1 MDYDQLKTF
10 LTVNEALNYSRAAEQ
25 LNVTQPT
32 VTARIQNIETELD
45 CKLFHKIGRTIM
57 LSKEGENLIKYAEKI
72 VRYMDEAKDSMLLMK
87 KPHLKIGI
95 APGFSPKII
104 LDLLYIFESNYHLMI
119 TIIEGKDSIEV
130 SNMVQNKEIDL
141 AIVRD
146 YNSVPELTV
155 RHIFDDRLVFLVGQ
169 EHHLAKKVDISKQ
182 DLHGEMMICYIRNT
196 KLWIKIEER
205 LTEVKNLRKIEI
217 GNLELLKSMVKNN
230 SGFSILPLSAIEKE
244 EYDCFYIVQGEELN
258 EIHRKV
264 SALFYPDSPNL
275 QNIELFIDAFINR
288 MTKQ

>member
-1 MDYDQLKTF
+1 M
-10 LTVNEALNYSRAAEQ
+10 
-25 LNVTQPT
+25 
-32 VTARIQNIETELD
+32 
-45 CKLFHKIGRTIM
+45 
-57 LSKEGENLIKYAEKI
+57 
-72 VRYMDEAKDSMLLMK
+72 
-87 KPHLKIGI
+87 
-95 APGFSPKII
+95 
-104 LDLLYIFESNYHLMI
+104 
-119 TIIEGKDSIEV
+119 
-130 SNMVQNKEIDL
+130 
-141 AIVRD
+141 
-146 YNSVPELTV
+146 
-155 RHIFDDRLVFLVGQ
+155 GQ

>member
-130 SNMVQNKEIDL
+130 SNMIENKEIDL
-141 AIVRD
+141 EV
-146 YNSVPELTV
+146 YNS
-155 RHIFDDRLVFLVGQ
+155 
-169 EHHLAKKVDISKQ
+169 DIS
-182 DLHGEMMICYIRNT
+182 G
-196 KLWIKIEER
+196 
-205 LTEVKNLRKIEI
+205 
-217 GNLELLKSMVKNN
+217 
-230 SGFSILPLSAIEKE
+230 
-244 EYDCFYIVQGEELN
+244 
-258 EIHRKV
+258 V
-264 SALFYPDSPNL
+264 S
-275 QNIELFIDAFINR
+275 
-288 MTKQ
+288 